1 MNLVVKQEPDI
12 STSTATA
19 ADMDNWMKRVQK
31 ERRRRRMLHLEIY
44 GTTWRWEKQPAPSI
58 TSTPPTPKTQERPP
72 RVPLARDQTRAQLKD
87 PSSLAAPATVVGYHS
102 RSLGGYGVTSRQHQV
117 PTAGAKNQK
126 NSAMEEEEVKKR
138 EGETQP
144 TNSGRGTTHGPVTL
158 KPFEPTARN

>member
-1 MNLVVKQEPDI
+1 
-12 STSTATA
+12 
-19 ADMDNWMKRVQK
+19 
-31 ERRRRRMLHLEIY
+31 MLHLEIY

-58 TSTPPTPKTQERPP
+58 TSTPKTQERPP

-126 NSAMEEEEVKKR
+126 NSAMEEEVKKKR

>member
-1 MNLVVKQEPDI
+1 
-12 STSTATA
+12 
-19 ADMDNWMKRVQK
+19 
-31 ERRRRRMLHLEIY
+31 
-44 GTTWRWEKQPAPSI
+44 
-58 TSTPPTPKTQERPP
+58 
-72 RVPLARDQTRAQLKD
+72 LARDQTRAQLKD